1 MFYSIVQAR
10 GRQGGQIIFASAPDA
25 CKIIQVIPKFV
36 VRRRKQKMRSP
47 FPGMDPFLELPAYWS
62 DFHATFI
69 NYWREAI
76 ADRLPPSYEVMLGE
90 RVYLV
95 ECDPHMCKLG
105 YPDIAV
111 TRDGGH
117 SLPQHQASA
126 STTTLEPVTISLTM
140 LEGPR
145 ETYIEIL
152 HLPERS
158 LVTAL
163 ELLSPA
169 NKELPGRA
177 EYLAKRRALL
187 LQNVHLVELD
197 LLLEGRR
204 LPFEMPLPQADYY
217 YSIARAEQRPD
228 GQVYAWRL
236 CQPLQTL
243 PVPLRRPDSD
253 LQIDLGAVFATVYE
267 RAKFFRRVD
276 YHGPIPPFVGEADR
290 QWVEEMVSSSAAI
303 SRMSQ

>member
-1 MFYSIVQAR
+1 
-10 GRQGGQIIFASAPDA
+10 
-25 CKIIQVIPKFV
+25 
-36 VRRRKQKMRSP
+36 MRSP
-47 FPGMDPFLELPAYWS
+47 FPGMDPFLEQPAYWS

-76 ADRLPPSYEVMLGE
+76 GDLLPPSYEATLGE

-95 ECDPHMCKLG
+95 EHDPEARKLG
-105 YPDIAV
+105 YPDVAV
-111 TRDGGH
+111 TDDNSQSGRLPRASH
-117 SLPQHQASA
+117 STA
-126 STTTLEPVTISLTM
+126 TLEPVTIPLAM

-152 HLPERS
+152 HQPERS

-197 LLLEGRR
+197 LLLSGRR
-204 LPFEMPLPQADYY
+204 LPFEKPLPEAHYY

-228 GQVYAWRL
+228 GQLYHWTL
-236 CQPLQTL
+236 HQPLPTL
-243 PVPLRRPDSD
+243 PVPLRHPDAD
-253 LQIDLGAVFATVYE
+253 IQIDLGAVFATVYE

-276 YHGPIPPFVGEADR
+276 YRAPVPAFVGAADR
-290 QWVEEMVSSSAAI
+290 QWVEETVSKAH
-303 SRMSQ
+303 QHTEH

>member
-1 MFYSIVQAR
+1 M
-10 GRQGGQIIFASAPDA
+10 
-25 CKIIQVIPKFV
+25 K
-36 VRRRKQKMRSP
+36 SP
-47 FPGMDPFLELPAYWS
+47 FPGMDPFLAQPAYWP
-62 DFHATFI
+62 DFHARFL
-69 NYWREAI
+69 NYWSEAI
-76 ADRLPPSYEVMLGE
+76 ADLLPPGYEAALGE

-95 ECDPHMCKLG
+95 ERDPEERKLS

-111 TRDGGH
+111 TRDEAH
-117 SLPQHQASA
+117 ALAEPHAP
-126 STTTLEPVTISLTM
+126 TTRATLEPVTIALTM

-152 HLPERS
+152 HQPERS

-187 LQNVHLVELD
+187 LQEVHLVELD

-204 LPFEMPLPQADYY
+204 LPFKEPLPEADYY
-217 YSIARAEQRPD
+217 YSVARAEQRPNS
-228 GQVYAWRL
+228 QVYHWGLR
-236 CQPLQTL
+236 QPLPTV
-243 PVPLRRPDSD
+243 PVPLRQPDHD
-253 LQIDLGAVFATVYE
+253 LHVDLGAVFATVYE

-276 YHGPIPPFVGEADR
+276 YHGPIPALIGGADR
-290 QWVEEMVSSSAAI
+290 QWVEEIVRKHQRA
-303 SRMSQ
+303 RDKPEVRFPVV